1 MAKPAARITDLNTC
15 PITGHGT
22 NPSTS
27 GSPNVNINGLPVLRV
42 GDTTACGDVVTE
54 GISNILINGKPI
66 AFLGSATA
74 HGGMI
79 ITGSGDVFVGTETGS
94 APFTPIVT
102 VPRHSEQFQL
112 VDETSGQAIPD
123 MLYCIETGD
132 GQRLVGHT
140 DGHGNAVRVF
150 TDKPT
155 SVVVKW
161 GKQAAAHLDALG
173 IDYSY

>member
-1 MAKPAARITDLNTC
+1 MAKPAARLSDLNAC
-15 PITGHGT
+15 PITGHST

-27 GSPNVNINGLPVLRV
+27 GSPNVNINGMPVLRV
-42 GDTTACGDVVTE
+42 GDTTACGDSVTE
-54 GISNILINGKPI
+54 GIGNILINGKPI

-79 ITGSGDVFVGTETGS
+79 ITGSGDVFVGTQVGE

-102 VPRHSEQFQL
+102 VPKHSERFQL
-112 VDETSGQAIPD
+112 VDENTGDAIPD

-140 DGHGNAVRVF
+140 DNHGNVARVF
-150 TDKPT
+150 TANPT
-155 SVVVKW
+155 SITVQW
-161 GKQAAAHLDALG
+161 GKEAAAHLDALG
-173 IDYSY
+173 IDY